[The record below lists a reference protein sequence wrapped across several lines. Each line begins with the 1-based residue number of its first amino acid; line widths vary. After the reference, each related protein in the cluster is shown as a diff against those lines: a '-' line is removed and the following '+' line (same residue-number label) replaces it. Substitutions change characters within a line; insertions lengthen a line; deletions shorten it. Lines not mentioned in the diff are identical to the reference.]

1 MKQYQTILN
10 KNRKRY
16 KQNDGREFDQIKYPG
31 KMQQKLGDDGQHIET
46 VCIKP
51 VI

>member
-1 MKQYQTILN
+1 MLN
-10 KNRKRY
+10 NIRKGC

>member
-16 KQNDGREFDQIKYPG
+16 KQNDGREFDWKKDPD
-31 KMQQKLGDDGQHIET
+31 KKATKNWERWRAR
-46 VCIKP
+46 
-51 VI
+51 